1 MWQKFQQQ
9 KNEKQKIIKHWQIRH
24 ETIQEQTIQ
33 PEIEMKL
40 KIIQRQKNKIKSS
53 PIKHNP
59 TTTDNLAPKNATTKK
74 QKQKNK
80 KKKTKQNKKNKQ
92 QIQDIKNVYALI
104 FVGACK

>member
-1 MWQKFQQQ
+1 
-9 KNEKQKIIKHWQIRH
+9 
-24 ETIQEQTIQ
+24 
-33 PEIEMKL
+33 MKL

-59 TTTDNLAPKNATTKK
+59 TTTDNLAPKNATTTK
-74 QKQKNK
+74 QKQKQNK
-80 KKKTKQNKKNKQ
+80 TKTKQKNKTKTKQKKNKQ